1 MRTEVVYIAD
11 DGKRFDD
18 MKKCEEYEENVVK
31 ATNLAKQ
38 IKAICNEHM
47 ICEVTCPF
55 YNANNRT
62 VCKIGCEEEDF
73 FPCHWEV

>member
-31 ATNLAKQ
+31 VINLAKQ
-38 IKAICNEHM
+38 IKAICSEHT

-55 YNANNRT
+55 YNANNHT
-62 VCKIGCEEEDF
+62 ICKIGYEEKDF
-73 FPCHWEV
+73 FPCDWEV